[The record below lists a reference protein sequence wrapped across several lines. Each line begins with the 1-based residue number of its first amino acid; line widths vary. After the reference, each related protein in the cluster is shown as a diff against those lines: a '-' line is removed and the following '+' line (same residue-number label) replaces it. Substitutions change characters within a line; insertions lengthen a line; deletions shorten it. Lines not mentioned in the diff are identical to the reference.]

1 MRGVVMSDTRV
12 WTVEIILTEEGEST
26 RADAI
31 LEGGPIRHRGWG
43 QAKRNPE
50 DPDVPRI
57 GAEIAVA
64 RALEDLVHKLLEKA
78 EDDIDEQ
85 TGERYHVHP

>member
-1 MRGVVMSDTRV
+1 MSTI
-12 WTVEIILTEEGEST
+12 WTVQIAITEEGDET

-31 LEGGPIRHRGWG
+31 LEGGATQHRGWG
-43 QAKRNPE
+43 RAQRSPQ

-64 RALEDLVHKLLEKA
+64 RALEDLVHKLLETA
-78 EDDIDEQ
+78 EDDIADQ
-85 TGERYHVHP
+85 TGEHTHVHP